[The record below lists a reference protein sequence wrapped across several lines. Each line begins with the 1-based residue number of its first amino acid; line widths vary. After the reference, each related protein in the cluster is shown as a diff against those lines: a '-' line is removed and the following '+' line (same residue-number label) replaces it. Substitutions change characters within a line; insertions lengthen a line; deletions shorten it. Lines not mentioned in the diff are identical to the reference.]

1 MDVYLFVIFLMG
13 RSRRNDFGQG
23 RRYKEGGMRKGGT
36 LLPFYLFT
44 SLPFYLFTLFTFL
57 PFYLFT
63 LFTLLPFLEFPSC

>member
-1 MDVYLFVIFLMG
+1 MDVYLFVVFLGG

-23 RRYKEGGMRKGGT
+23 WRYKEGGMRKGGFYPFT

-44 SLPFYLFTLFTFL
+44 FL
-57 PFYLFT
+57 PLYPFT